1 MMPVFLLIVAA
12 VLATAGARDIYG
24 IVPLIPTS
32 SFLDEQ
38 REIFRAEFQPVE
50 VFTGLPD
57 ETYAALVDVLAQTP
71 GEDILVAIVTAG
83 PISWYAASL
92 ELLLD
97 AGAAVLTVG
106 QRVAFSGLELNAS
119 RQLWWD
125 FDIIEETSAEL
136 IAAEVCRQTGP
147 GFKHSVMNVYGA
159 EVFDRRVDAIGPWLE
174 ANCDAEVVTKHVVRS
189 PTWDVA
195 VARSEAAK
203 LLSVDP
209 AITTIFSCNN
219 EMLRGVFAAVG
230 ERISPQKA
238 GKLFVTGYN
247 APDFDDI
254 QTEGWVLAAGAL
266 GSEYL
271 RSLWTIMNVI
281 DDENIATTA
290 ELSAS
295 LKTERTSTTLEG
307 TARYFDA
314 RGYTKSVL
322 LRAYDVDVRPPSRGG
337 EAPLVVN
344 VGLRSVVVDEIDT
357 AKGEF
362 TATMWIEAAWHDP
375 RLTYDE
381 TIAPGPLRVGADE
394 VWTPSFH
401 AANTMT
407 PEELQLIKRLPVSV
421 ASDGTVVARWRV
433 GGEFLCEMNIRS
445 YPYDGHTCAIELAA
459 GATTDEVSLV
469 ADLGFEVA
477 DGGPE
482 GWYQPR
488 TARGP
493 RPYVGAWSDVD
504 RCGDTCA
511 GGDEPRVSY
520 EIRLERAAEYIE
532 RSFVLVGWAFNII
545 AFGAFWMDDVKS
557 HGMDRGGLSLAG
569 IVASSFMLYEAKET
583 EEYTWLD
590 SYFSVM
596 LTFQFL
602 SFVLVVV
609 SSRWE
614 RYDEDGGALK
624 LQTLRRTRTT
634 RSLELSPAYRRVFWL
649 HRHFFGGADVP
660 PVDLAVRRGLVPL
673 FLLLQMGLCYYPFRG
688 PGAIVGHRDAPL
700 GGSLFFLN
708 VGCLLWYAGLVGA
721 GVAFGIG
728 FEGGGASAFRL
739 SFSKSLSPPAT
750 PAGA

>member
-1 MMPVFLLIVAA
+1 MCLLK
-12 VLATAGARDIYG
+12 G
-24 IVPLIPTS
+24 S
-32 SFLDEQ
+32 N
-38 REIFRAEFQPVE
+38 
-50 VFTGLPD
+50 
-57 ETYAALVDVLAQTP
+57 
-71 GEDILVAIVTAG
+71 
-83 PISWYAASL
+83 
-92 ELLLD
+92 
-97 AGAAVLTVG
+97 
-106 QRVAFSGLELNAS
+106 SG
-119 RQLWWD
+119 
-125 FDIIEETSAEL
+125 
-136 IAAEVCRQTGP
+136 
-147 GFKHSVMNVYGA
+147 
-159 EVFDRRVDAIGPWLE
+159 
-174 ANCDAEVVTKHVVRS
+174 
-189 PTWDVA
+189 
-195 VARSEAAK
+195 
-203 LLSVDP
+203 
-209 AITTIFSCNN
+209 
-219 EMLRGVFAAVG
+219 FA
-230 ERISPQKA
+230 P
-238 GKLFVTGYN
+238 
-247 APDFDDI
+247 
-254 QTEGWVLAAGAL
+254 
-266 GSEYL
+266 
-271 RSLWTIMNVI
+271 
-281 DDENIATTA
+281 
-290 ELSAS
+290 
-295 LKTERTSTTLEG
+295 
-307 TARYFDA
+307 
-314 RGYTKSVL
+314 
-322 LRAYDVDVRPPSRGG
+322 
-337 EAPLVVN
+337 
-344 VGLRSVVVDEIDT
+344 
-357 AKGEF
+357 
-362 TATMWIEAAWHDP
+362 
-375 RLTYDE
+375 
-381 TIAPGPLRVGADE
+381 
-394 VWTPSFH
+394 
-401 AANTMT
+401 
-407 PEELQLIKRLPVSV
+407 
-421 ASDGTVVARWRV
+421 
-433 GGEFLCEMNIRS
+433 
-445 YPYDGHTCAIELAA
+445 
-459 GATTDEVSLV
+459 
-469 ADLGFEVA
+469 
-477 DGGPE
+477 
-482 GWYQPR
+482 WYQPKPR
-488 TARGP
+488 GGP

-504 RCGDTCA
+504 RCGDTCP

>member
-1 MMPVFLLIVAA
+1 MRRLPEGFN
-12 VLATAGARDIYG
+12 ATA
-24 IVPLIPTS
+24 L
-32 SFLDEQ
+32 
-38 REIFRAEFQPVE
+38 
-50 VFTGLPD
+50 
-57 ETYAALVDVLAQTP
+57 
-71 GEDILVAIVTAG
+71 
-83 PISWYAASL
+83 
-92 ELLLD
+92 
-97 AGAAVLTVG
+97 
-106 QRVAFSGLELNAS
+106 
-119 RQLWWD
+119 
-125 FDIIEETSAEL
+125 
-136 IAAEVCRQTGP
+136 
-147 GFKHSVMNVYGA
+147 
-159 EVFDRRVDAIGPWLE
+159 
-174 ANCDAEVVTKHVVRS
+174 
-189 PTWDVA
+189 
-195 VARSEAAK
+195 
-203 LLSVDP
+203 
-209 AITTIFSCNN
+209 
-219 EMLRGVFAAVG
+219 
-230 ERISPQKA
+230 
-238 GKLFVTGYN
+238 
-247 APDFDDI
+247 
-254 QTEGWVLAAGAL
+254 
-266 GSEYL
+266 
-271 RSLWTIMNVI
+271 
-281 DDENIATTA
+281 
-290 ELSAS
+290 
-295 LKTERTSTTLEG
+295 RTSMVIKGLG
-307 TARYFDA
+307 CVC
-314 RGYTKSVL
+314 S
-322 LRAYDVDVRPPSRGG
+322 RAPTRAS
-337 EAPLVVN
+337 
-344 VGLRSVVVDEIDT
+344 
-357 AKGEF
+357 
-362 TATMWIEAAWHDP
+362 P
-375 RLTYDE
+375 R
-381 TIAPGPLRVGADE
+381 
-394 VWTPSFH
+394 
-401 AANTMT
+401 
-407 PEELQLIKRLPVSV
+407 
-421 ASDGTVVARWRV
+421 
-433 GGEFLCEMNIRS
+433 
-445 YPYDGHTCAIELAA
+445 
-459 GATTDEVSLV
+459 
-469 ADLGFEVA
+469 
-477 DGGPE
+477 
-482 GWYQPR
+482 YQPKPR
-488 TARGP
+488 GGP

-504 RCGDTCA
+504 RCGDTCP

-739 SFSKSLSPPAT
+739 SFSKSLCPPAT